1 MFDIQKFMARN
12 NWSQYD
18 LADRLGVTRSKVSGW
33 CAGYRYPDFENVC
46 ILIRHGM
53 TINELFGD
61 ELEAIILKGQPS
73 LDIAQLS
80 PEDCRKIVALG
91 LSGVQEQLKGPS
103 K

>member
-33 CAGYRYPDFENVC
+33 CAGYRYPDFETLVKFFE
-46 ILIRHGM
+46 IGM
-53 TINELFGD
+53 TLNEAFGD
-61 ELEAIILKGQPS
+61 DLEAIILKGQPS